1 MARPTGQARLATIF
15 LTVFLDML
23 GIGIIVPIVAPLL
36 LDTSSNLIPEA
47 TPFGQRTM
55 LIGLLISSFSIAQFF
70 GSSVLGTLSDRFGR
84 KKVLIASI
92 TGTTLGYAIF
102 GLGIVTGQL
111 WLLFAGRL
119 LDGFMAGNLAVIYSA
134 IADISTPES
143 KSKNFGLVGAAF
155 GMGFVVGP
163 FLGGQLANTELVS
176 WFNYAT
182 PFWVSALLGLVNV
195 LVIWQYFGET
205 LLVKVH
211 KPLSWTS
218 GFTNIRKAFENEK
231 LRSIFTV
238 SFLFVFGFTFFTQ
251 FFQVYL
257 IEKFDYREADIGMLF
272 GYLGVWIAITQGALI
287 RPVMKRFTPDQVI
300 RLATIILSVVLLLLL
315 VPDQSWQIFLI
326 IPFISISQGLTS
338 PNITATVSNL
348 ADADIQG
355 EILGINQSV
364 NSFAQLLPPLIG
376 GILVGFD
383 IRMPLL
389 VSATFMFLAWLVF
402 TLAVRKSRR
411 AAQA

>member
-1 MARPTGQARLATIF
+1 MAKPAGQARLATIF

-23 GIGIIVPIVAPLL
+23 GIGIIIPIVAPLL
-36 LDTSSNLIPEA
+36 LDTQTNLIPEA
-47 TPFGQRTM
+47 TPFGQRTF

-92 TGTTLGYAIF
+92 TGTTIGYAIF

-111 WLLFAGRL
+111 WLLFLGRM

-182 PFWVSALLGLVNV
+182 PFWFSALLGLVNV

-205 LLVKVH
+205 LLIKVR

-218 GFTNIRKAFENEK
+218 GFRNIQKAFANDK

-272 GYLGVWIAITQGALI
+272 GYLGIWIAVTQGGLI
-287 RPVMKRFTPDQVI
+287 RPVMRFFSPDQVI
-300 RLATIILSVVLLLLL
+300 RLATLILAAALLTLL
-315 VPDQSWQIFLI
+315 VPNQSWQIFLV
-326 IPFISISQGLTS
+326 IPFVSICQGLTT

-389 VSATFMFLAWLVF
+389 VSASFMFLAWLVF
-402 TLAVRKSRR
+402 TLGVRSKKR
-411 AAQA
+411 AQA